1 MKKDK
6 STFSQR
12 GFNKEDYFRVLANDT
27 EKAIE
32 VNSIVKLYRDDG
44 TDKPLFKVL
53 TGYSKYHLCDGE
65 MGAFVEVDA
74 LEWIPPEVAR
84 DILGMK
90 YDSSTKESVLD
101 EAKRIIYGDREKTY
115 GDPGKNLRH
124 IADQWTLYLK
134 QKYGSDLQL
143 TAEDVC
149 YMMVD
154 LKKCRQINSN
164 KRDNQVDA
172 IGYLALIER
181 L

>member
-6 STFSQR
+6 YTFSQR
-12 GFNKEDYFRVLANDT
+12 GFNKEDYFRVLSNDT

-32 VNSIVKLYRDDG
+32 ANSIVKLYKDDG

-53 TGYSKYHLCDGE
+53 IGWSKYHLCDGE
-65 MGAFVEVDA
+65 MGAFVELDA

-84 DILGMK
+84 YILGIK
-90 YDSSTKESVLD
+90 YNSSTKESVLD
-101 EAKRIIYGDREKTY
+101 EAKRIIYGDREETY

-134 QKYGSDLQL
+134 QKYGGDLQL

-154 LKKCRQINSN
+154 LKKCRQVNSS